1 MYPFLI
7 EWTGTGGTGMSGPVL
22 VSTNT
27 IPFVVIEFFYA
38 PLRRSRGVGRRAQC
52 CALGSSAPLREGL
65 RGRCGAEGQLGTMA
79 ADGAKEE
86 YAEIGGNDD
95 QEKGYELPK
104 DASVTD
110 YLLWPWR
117 SMEGFFERFIRNF
130 GWKFAVQIAVM

>member
-1 MYPFLI
+1 M
-7 EWTGTGGTGMSGPVL
+7 
-22 VSTNT
+22 
-27 IPFVVIEFFYA
+27 
-38 PLRRSRGVGRRAQC
+38 GRRAQC

-104 DASVTD
+104 ESRYIYHPCSEAKQCHDQHR
-110 YLLWPWR
+110 LC
-117 SMEGFFERFIRNF
+117 
-130 GWKFAVQIAVM
+130 

>member
-1 MYPFLI
+1 VYRGEERWMSSFLWLLVVSKWMYPFLI

-65 RGRCGAEGQLGTMA
+65 RRRCGAEGQLDT
-79 ADGAKEE
+79 DGAKEE
-86 YAEIGGNDD
+86 YAETVFCI
-95 QEKGYELPK
+95 L
-104 DASVTD
+104 
-110 YLLWPWR
+110 
-117 SMEGFFERFIRNF
+117 
-130 GWKFAVQIAVM
+130 

>member
-1 MYPFLI
+1 MRVKA
-7 EWTGTGGTGMSGPVL
+7 WASGAA
-22 VSTNT
+22 S
-27 IPFVVIEFFYA
+27 
-38 PLRRSRGVGRRAQC
+38 RRRHF
-52 CALGSSAPLREGL
+52 
-65 RGRCGAEGQLGTMA
+65 GTMA

-86 YAEIGGNDD
+86 YAEIGEKDD